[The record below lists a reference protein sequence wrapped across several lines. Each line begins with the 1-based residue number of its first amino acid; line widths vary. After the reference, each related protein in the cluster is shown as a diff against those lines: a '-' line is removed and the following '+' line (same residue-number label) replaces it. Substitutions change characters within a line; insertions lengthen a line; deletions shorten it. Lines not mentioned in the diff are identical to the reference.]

1 MRSPVIECC
10 RGNGAKWVICIG
22 GKWSLKTNGEVDMT
36 EQLPVHWSPATRD
49 ALVKVNM
56 EAPVSGDNVV
66 PAGGFGATNDISS
79 SVSCAGGF
87 TDMEAHLQNDQE
99 YGDLD
104 GKNSGPSTSVE
115 DIPEVCE
122 IDFKGNENVGEH
134 VTLPGDSCEAIYMET
149 SPTADEVLRAG
160 GFGATDDISSF
171 LPVASDFTDFE
182 AHIRDVEDYEDL
194 EKETVRPGLGWTNDS
209 T

>member
-1 MRSPVIECC
+1 
-10 RGNGAKWVICIG
+10 
-22 GKWSLKTNGEVDMT
+22 MT